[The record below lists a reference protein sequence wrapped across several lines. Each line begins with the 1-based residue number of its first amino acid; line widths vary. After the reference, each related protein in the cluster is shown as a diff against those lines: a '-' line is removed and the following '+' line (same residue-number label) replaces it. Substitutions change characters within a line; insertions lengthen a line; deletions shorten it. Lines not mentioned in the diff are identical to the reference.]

1 MFMWMVFVRL
11 SLSPSARNQKKENIS
26 SEKGAFLGFYLYLC
40 PVV

>member
-1 MFMWMVFVRL
+1 MWIVFLRL

-26 SEKGAFLGFYLYLC
+26 SKKGAFLGFYSYFC